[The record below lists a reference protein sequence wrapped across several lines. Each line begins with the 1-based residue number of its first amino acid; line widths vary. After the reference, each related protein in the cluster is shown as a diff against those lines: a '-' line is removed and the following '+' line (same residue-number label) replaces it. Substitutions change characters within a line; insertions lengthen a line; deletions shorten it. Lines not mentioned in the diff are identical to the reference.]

1 MSLVTRHTARCIYR
15 LLARDWTCI
24 VCSVLVLLFDK
35 TVGRMRQDNTVF
47 ALVVCLVPPAAGLAS
62 CAARAAACLVRA
74 RVFLEGALLS
84 AALRT
89 AARLLLRCFAF
100 LVRARVFLEGASLS
114 AAIRTAARLLL
125 RCFAF
130 LVLDG
135 VASWMAAGFSTLG
148 DACEGTLGA
157 GCMVASMERVRI

>member
-1 MSLVTRHTARCIYR
+1 MHACF
-15 LLARDWTCI
+15 
-24 VCSVLVLLFDK
+24 VLVLLFDE
-35 TVGRMRQDNTVF
+35 TVGRMRRDNTVF
-47 ALVVCLVPPAAGLAS
+47 ALVVCLVPPATGLAS
-62 CAARAAACLVRA
+62 CAARDAAC
-74 RVFLEGALLS
+74 
-84 AALRT
+84 
-89 AARLLLRCFAF
+89 

-148 DACEGTLGA
+148 DDCEGTLGA
-157 GCMVASMERVRI
+157 GCMVASMERVRM